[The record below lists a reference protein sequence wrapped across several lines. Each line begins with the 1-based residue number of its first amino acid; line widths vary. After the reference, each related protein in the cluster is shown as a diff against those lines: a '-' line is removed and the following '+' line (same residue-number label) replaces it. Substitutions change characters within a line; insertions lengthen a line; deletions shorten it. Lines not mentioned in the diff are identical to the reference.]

1 MTMQCTEHS
10 AAERFRHLVE
20 NGSQP
25 VVSERKLLPDYRT
38 ENVDFLFF
46 SFFSSFDRSRCV
58 RSLLTSFFFFSC
70 GAHQR
75 L

>member
-38 ENVDFLFF
+38 ENVDFFFFLFF
-46 SFFSSFDRSRCV
+46 R
-58 RSLLTSFFFFSC
+58 
-70 GAHQR
+70 
-75 L
+75 